1 MQSSKITD
9 QNLVTQYIQG
19 NEACLEML
27 INRHKDRIFT
37 TIILI
42 VKDSYIAEDLFQE
55 TFIKIIK
62 NLKKG
67 KYNEEGKF
75 LPWAIRIARNMAID
89 YFRKMKRMPNVTRSD
104 GEDVFRKIKL
114 AVDNREEQMIRHEKE
129 SMVRAVIN
137 KLPEEQRQVLILR
150 HYGDLSFKEIAAM
163 TGVSINTALGRM
175 RSALNNMRKLMEHT
189 SLNTASQ

>member
-1 MQSSKITD
+1 MHSSKISD
-9 QNLVTQYIQG
+9 QLLVKQYVQG

-27 INRHKDRIFT
+27 INRHKERIFT

-62 NLKKG
+62 AK

-89 YFRKMKRMPNVTRSD
+89 YFRKMKRMPTVTDSSGD
-104 GEDVFRKIKL
+104 DVFRKIKISTE
-114 AVDNREEQMIRHEKE
+114 NIEQQIIRTEEENKIR
-129 SMVRAVIN
+129 VLID
-137 KLPEEQRQVLILR
+137 KLPAEQRQVLILR
-150 HYGDLSFKEIAAM
+150 HYGDLSFKEIAEM
-163 TGVSINTALGRM
+163 TNVSINTALGRM
-175 RSALNNMRKLMEHT
+175 RYALNNMRRMIEH
-189 SLNTASQ
+189 APIKA

>member
-1 MQSSKITD
+1 MQSLKITD
-9 QNLVTQYIQG
+9 QNLVKQYVQG

-27 INRHKDRIFT
+27 INRHKNRIFT

-55 TFIKIIK
+55 TFIKIIN

-75 LPWAIRIARNMAID
+75 LPWAMRIAHNMAID
-89 YFRKMKRMPNVTRSD
+89 YFRKMKRMPTITDSSGD
-104 GEDVFRKIKL
+104 DVFRTIKI
-114 AVDNREEQMIRHEKE
+114 AVENREEQIIRTEKE
-129 SMVRAVIN
+129 DMVRLAIN

-150 HYGDLSFKEIAAM
+150 HYGNLSFKEIAAM
-163 TGVSINTALGRM
+163 TDVSINTALGRM
-175 RSALNNMRKLMEHT
+175 RYALTNMRKIMEHT
-189 SLNTASQ
+189 SIQTT

>member
-1 MQSSKITD
+1 MQLSKITD
-9 QNLVTQYIQG
+9 QNLVTQYVQG

-27 INRHKDRIFT
+27 IKRHKDRIFT

-89 YFRKMKRMPNVTRSD
+89 YFRKMKRMPTITGSD

-114 AVDNREEQMIRHEKE
+114 VEENREEQMMRTEKE
-129 SMVRAVIN
+129 NVVRALIS

-150 HYGDLSFKEIAAM
+150 HYGDLSFREIAEM

-175 RSALNNMRKLMEHT
+175 RYALNNMRKMMEH
-189 SLNTASQ
+189 SPITAIS

>member
-9 QNLVTQYIQG
+9 QNLVKQYVQG

-27 INRHKDRIFT
+27 INRHKERIFT

-89 YFRKMKRMPNVTRSD
+89 YFRKMKRMPAVTISD

-114 AVDNREEQMIRHEKE
+114 AVDNREEQMIRNEKE
-129 SMVRAVIN
+129 NLVRAVIN

-150 HYGDLSFKEIAAM
+150 HYGDLSFKEISAM

-175 RSALNNMRKLMEHT
+175 RYALNNMRKMMEHT
-189 SLNTASQ
+189 SINAA

>member
-9 QNLVTQYIQG
+9 QNLVKQYVQG

-27 INRHKDRIFT
+27 INRHKNRIFT

-55 TFIKIIK
+55 TFIKIIN

-89 YFRKMKRMPNVTRSD
+89 YFRKMKRMPTITGSD

-114 AVDNREEQMIRHEKE
+114 AVDNREEQMIRTERE
-129 SMVRAVIN
+129 NMVRDVISR
-137 KLPEEQRQVLILR
+137 LPEEQRQVLILR

-163 TGVSINTALGRM
+163 TDVSINTALGRM
-175 RSALNNMRKLMEHT
+175 RYALTNMRKMMEHT
-189 SLNTASQ
+189 SINVA

>member
-9 QNLVTQYIQG
+9 QNLVKQYVQG

-89 YFRKMKRMPNVTRSD
+89 YFRKKKRMPTVTNSD
-104 GEDVFRKIKL
+104 GEDVFRKIKIE
-114 AVDNREEQMIRHEKE
+114 VDNREEQIIRTEKE
-129 SMVRAVIN
+129 DMVRAVIN
-137 KLPEEQRQVLILR
+137 RLPEEQRQVLILR
-150 HYGDLSFKEIAAM
+150 HYGDLSFKEISEM
-163 TGVSINTALGRM
+163 TNVSINTALGRM
-175 RSALNNMRKLMEHT
+175 RYALNNMRKMMEHT
-189 SLNTASQ
+189 SINAM

>member
-89 YFRKMKRMPNVTRSD
+89 YFRKMKRMPTVTGSN

-175 RSALNNMRKLMEHT
+175 RYALNNMRKMMEHT
-189 SLNTASQ
+189 SLNTA

>member
-1 MQSSKITD
+1 MHSKQISD
-9 QNLVTQYIQG
+9 QLLVKQYVQG

-55 TFIKIIK
+55 TFIKIIS
-62 NLKKG
+62 NLKRG

-89 YFRKMKRMPNVTRSD
+89 YFRKMKRMPTVTDSD
-104 GEDVFRKIKL
+104 GDDVFRKIKIKTE
-114 AVDNREEQMIRHEKE
+114 NIEEKIVRTEKE
-129 SMVRAVIN
+129 NEVRSFIDR
-137 KLPEEQRQVLILR
+137 LPAEQRQVLILR
-150 HYGDLSFKEIAAM
+150 HYGDLSFKEIAEM
-163 TGVSINTALGRM
+163 TDVSINTALGRM
-175 RSALNNMRKLMEHT
+175 RYALNNMRRMMEHT
-189 SLNTASQ
+189 AIRA

>member
-37 TIILI
+37 TILFI

-89 YFRKMKRMPNVTRSD
+89 YFRKMKRMPTITGSD

-114 AVDNREEQMIRHEKE
+114 AVDNREEQMIRTEKE
-129 SMVRAVIN
+129 NIVRDVISR
-137 KLPEEQRQVLILR
+137 LSEEQRQVLILR
-150 HYGDLSFKEIAAM
+150 HYGDLSFKEIAEM

-175 RSALNNMRKLMEHT
+175 RYALNNMRKLMEHT
-189 SLNTASQ
+189 SINAV

>member
-9 QNLVTQYIQG
+9 QNLVKQYVHG
-19 NEACLEML
+19 SEACLEML

-89 YFRKMKRMPNVTRSD
+89 YFRKMKRMPTITSSD

-114 AVDNREEQMIRHEKE
+114 AVDNREEQMIRTERE
-129 SMVRAVIN
+129 NMVRDVISR
-137 KLPEEQRQVLILR
+137 LPEEQRQVLILR
-150 HYGDLSFKEIAAM
+150 HYGDLSFKEIAGM

-175 RSALNNMRKLMEHT
+175 RYALTNMRKMMEHT
-189 SLNTASQ
+189 SINAA

>member
-1 MQSSKITD
+1 
-9 QNLVTQYIQG
+9 
-19 NEACLEML
+19 ML

-89 YFRKMKRMPNVTRSD
+89 YFRKMKRMPTITGSD

-114 AVDNREEQMIRHEKE
+114 AVDNREEEMIRNEKE
-129 SMVRAVIN
+129 TMVRDVIS

-150 HYGDLSFKEIAAM
+150 HYGDLSFKEIATM

-175 RSALNNMRKLMEHT
+175 RYALNNMRKMMEHT
-189 SLNTASQ
+189 SINAA

>member
-9 QNLVTQYIQG
+9 QNLVKQYVQG

-89 YFRKMKRMPNVTRSD
+89 YFRKMKRMPTITGSD

-114 AVDNREEQMIRHEKE
+114 AVDNREEEMIRNEKE
-129 SMVRAVIN
+129 TMVRDVIS

-175 RSALNNMRKLMEHT
+175 RYALNNMRKMMEHT
-189 SLNTASQ
+189 SINAA

>member
-55 TFIKIIK
+55 SFIKIIK

-89 YFRKMKRMPNVTRSD
+89 YFRKMKRMPIVTGSD

-175 RSALNNMRKLMEHT
+175 RYALNNMRKMMEHT
-189 SLNTASQ
+189 SLNTA

>member
-9 QNLVTQYIQG
+9 QNLVKQYVQG

-55 TFIKIIK
+55 TFIKIIN

-89 YFRKMKRMPNVTRSD
+89 YFRKMKRMPTITGSD

-114 AVDNREEQMIRHEKE
+114 AVDNREEQMIRTEKE
-129 SMVRAVIN
+129 NMVRDVISR
-137 KLPEEQRQVLILR
+137 LPEEQRQVLILR
-150 HYGDLSFKEIAAM
+150 HYGDLSFKEIAEM

-175 RSALNNMRKLMEHT
+175 RYALTNMRKMMEHT
-189 SLNTASQ
+189 SINAA

>member
-1 MQSSKITD
+1 MQLSKITD
-9 QNLVTQYIQG
+9 QNLVTQYVQG

-27 INRHKDRIFT
+27 IKRHKDRIFT

-89 YFRKMKRMPNVTRSD
+89 YFRKMKRMPTITGSD

-114 AVDNREEQMIRHEKE
+114 VEENREEQMMRTEKE
-129 SMVRAVIN
+129 NVVRALIS

-150 HYGDLSFKEIAAM
+150 HYGDLSFREIAEM

-175 RSALNNMRKLMEHT
+175 RYALNNMRKMMEH
-189 SLNTASQ
+189 SSITAIS

>member
-1 MQSSKITD
+1 MHSSKITD

-89 YFRKMKRMPNVTRSD
+89 YFRKMKRMPTITGSD

-150 HYGDLSFKEIAAM
+150 HYGELSFKEIAAM

-175 RSALNNMRKLMEHT
+175 RYALNNMRKMMEHT
-189 SLNTASQ
+189 SLNTA